1 MSLPFITIGVCV
13 RNCAYTI
20 HEAIESI
27 IAQDYPHEL
36 MEVIFVDDGSK
47 DETPSIIE
55 KYVPKM
61 SMKVKLIRKKWSGTG
76 SSRNL
81 VIRHAKGNYILWVDG
96 DMVISKDYV
105 RKLVEFMER
114 HPNVGIAK
122 GKQALKPGKNLLAT
136 LETYSRAAGRMV
148 DYQSKKGQLKSLGTG
163 GAIYRIKVIRE
174 VGGFDES
181 LSGYCEDW
189 DLEIR
194 ARKAG
199 WALSTVDTYFLDYE
213 RYGLTWKQL
222 WRRYWLRGYHTHYFL
237 HKNSG
242 MIKHYKMFPLAA
254 FIGGLLHA
262 ITLYKKTHQKVVFLL
277 PIQSMFKMTAWY
289 IGFIK
294 SHFDHYAPK

>member
-1 MSLPFITIGVCV
+1 
-13 RNCAYTI
+13 
-20 HEAIESI
+20 
-27 IAQDYPHEL
+27 
-36 MEVIFVDDGSK
+36 MEVIFVDDGST
-47 DETPSIIE
+47 DETSSIIE
-55 KYVPKM
+55 KYIPKM
-61 SMKVKLIRKKWSGTG
+61 NMKVKLIRKKWSGTG
-76 SSRNL
+76 ASRNL
-81 VIRHAKGNYILWVDG
+81 VIKNAKGDYILWVDG
-96 DMVISKDYV
+96 DMVISSDYV

-136 LETYSRAAGRMV
+136 LEAYSRAAGRMV
-148 DYQSKKGQLKSLGTG
+148 DYQSKKGRLKSLGTG

-174 VGGFDES
+174 VGGFDEN

-294 SHFDHYAPK
+294 SHFDRYAPK